1 VPLLLGCLAVL
12 FPRVALFLVWLLGPT
27 GYLGRAIEPWWW
39 IVLGFIF
46 APLTTLAFAYGVM
59 SLGAAGEMPPLGWLL
74 VAVAALVD
82 LGIIGNSA
90 RRR

>member
-1 VPLLLGCLAVL
+1 VPLLLGCLALL
-12 FPRVALFLVWLLGPT
+12 FPRVALFLVWLLGPP
-27 GYLGRAIEPWWW
+27 GYLGRAIDPWWW

-59 SLGAAGEMPPLGWLL
+59 SVGAAGEMPPLGWLL